1 MLNIMKQRVHWFS
14 LCDLSIGFHLPR
26 IEEVLRDFYPEK
38 EIQDVNDVLEL
49 YEITKFVEQKVYP
62 TSWGPEELDKV
73 PHIKP
78 IVAKY
83 FMQITKLDLP
93 NVYRAIDFS
102 YRDTFWEII
111 DVFDVR
117 GVIDEN
123 SLRDSFNET
132 WELRE
137 LLHRE
142 RLVNKNGILLR
153 KLLMS
158 NPHTA
163 EWLLD
168 EYVADHRVG
177 SHKQMFF
184 PKQLTNE
191 DVTQIL
197 EGYIDSD
204 EPNINYVR
212 LLKHTK
218 IIHNTFKVSAST
230 RLKAKKRLSY

>member
-1 MLNIMKQRVHWFS
+1 MKQRVHWFS

-197 EGYIDSD
+197 EGYIS
-204 EPNINYVR
+204 PP
-212 LLKHTK
+212 
-218 IIHNTFKVSAST
+218 ST
-230 RLKAKKRLSY
+230 RRVTPW

>member
-1 MLNIMKQRVHWFS
+1 
-14 LCDLSIGFHLPR
+14 
-26 IEEVLRDFYPEK
+26 
-38 EIQDVNDVLEL
+38 
-49 YEITKFVEQKVYP
+49 
-62 TSWGPEELDKV
+62 
-73 PHIKP
+73 
-78 IVAKY
+78 VAKY
-83 FMQITKLDLP
+83 FKQITKLSLP
-93 NVYRAIDFS
+93 NVYRVVDFS

-111 DVFDVR
+111 DVFNVR
-117 GVIDEN
+117 GVIDEH
-123 SLRDSFNET
+123 SLKKSFNET

-158 NPHTA
+158 NPHTV

-168 EYVADHRVG
+168 EYVADHRAG

-212 LLKHTK
+212 LLEHTK
-218 IIHNTFKVSAST
+218 MINNTFKVSAST
-230 RLKAKKRLSY
+230 RLKAKRKASY